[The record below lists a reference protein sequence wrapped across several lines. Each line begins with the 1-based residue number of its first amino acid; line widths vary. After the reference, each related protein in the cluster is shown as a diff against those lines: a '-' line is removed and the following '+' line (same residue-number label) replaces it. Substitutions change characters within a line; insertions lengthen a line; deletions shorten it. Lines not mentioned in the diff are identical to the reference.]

1 MARQIDYE
9 KLESIKQSTMALIAE
24 NGSQKTTISA
34 VAKHAGVSS
43 GYLYTHFESKEAL
56 ISELIKDLYKEL
68 YDMLINVGKD
78 KQHLEAQIEHFLET
92 LMNMSNVEPIKAKF
106 LVSLAHDKRFIKEFL
121 LEDPHGIIKI
131 FEGVLITG
139 KEEGI
144 FRPDLNREELLL
156 ILLNLPTSSMFYG
169 FISDDY
175 LELSKDMRSRIIKL
189 CLNALK

>member
-9 KLESIKQSTMALIAE
+9 KLEAIKQSTMELIAK
-24 NGSQKTTISA
+24 NGSQKTTISS
-34 VAKHAGVSS
+34 VAKHAGVSA

-56 ISELIKDLYKEL
+56 ISDLIRDLYKEI
-68 YDMLINVGKD
+68 YDMLANVGKD
-78 KQHLEAQIEHFLET
+78 KHHLKNQIELFLEA
-92 LMNMSNVEPIKAKF
+92 LMNMSNEAPIKARF

-144 FRPDLNREELLL
+144 FRQDLNREELLL
-156 ILLNLPTSSMFYG
+156 MLLNMPISSMFYG
-169 FISDDY
+169 FVSEDSLDF
-175 LELSKDMRSRIIKL
+175 SKDMRRRIIRL